1 MHIGVGAKNLGAL
14 FSGQS
19 TITVPSFQR
28 NYSWTKDQLDQF
40 LEDIFLSAE
49 TESSH
54 FWGPIDNL
62 KPLIWPMK
70 VV

>member
-19 TITVPSFQR
+19 TVTVPSFQR

-40 LEDIFLSAE
+40 LEDVFFSAE
-49 TESSH
+49 TES
-54 FWGPIDNL
+54 
-62 KPLIWPMK
+62 
-70 VV
+70 